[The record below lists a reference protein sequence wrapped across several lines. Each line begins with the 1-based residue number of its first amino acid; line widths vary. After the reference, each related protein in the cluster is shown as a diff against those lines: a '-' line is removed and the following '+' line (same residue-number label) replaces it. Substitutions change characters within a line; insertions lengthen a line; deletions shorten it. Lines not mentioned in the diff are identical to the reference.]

1 MKKIA
6 IITGVLISTVVA
18 ASPARADYYNQN
30 CSSYGNLDNCS
41 GNDSY
46 GGRYNY
52 QGNQIGNSY
61 YGSGRYRTSEG
72 NQYEDRFDRQQIGNT
87 TYENHRFRTPYGDYN
102 VRCTAQQVGSYVY
115 TNCR

>member
-6 IITGVLISTVVA
+6 VITSLLISTVIA

-30 CSSYGNLDNCS
+30 CSSYGNFDDCS
-41 GNDSY
+41 AYNSS
-46 GGRYNY
+46 GGSYNY

-61 YGSGRYRTSEG
+61 YGSYRYSSEQG
-72 NQYEDRFDRQQIGNT
+72 NEYRDRFDRQQIGNSI
-87 TYENHRFRTPYGDYN
+87 YENHRFSTPDGNYN
-102 VRCTAQQVGSYVY
+102 VRCTQQLVGSYVY